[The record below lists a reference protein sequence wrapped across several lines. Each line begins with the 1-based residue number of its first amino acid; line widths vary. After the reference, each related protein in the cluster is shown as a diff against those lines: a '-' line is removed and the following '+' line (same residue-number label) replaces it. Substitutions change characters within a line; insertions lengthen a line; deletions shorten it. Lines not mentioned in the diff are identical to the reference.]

1 MKRRIILAI
10 TLATALIALAACANA
25 TPEPTP
31 EFRNLQTRIAATL
44 AAIPTAE
51 PLTPQAPTVTAGP
64 TAAPATDTP
73 APQSTTAQSISTD
86 GTEYVVQPGDT
97 LSTIAVKFNTSIAGI
112 QLANNLNDARVV
124 QAGQRLKIPTDKI
137 APDENTFWFVHLV
150 QPGETYGTIA
160 VSYGVQ
166 LNDLLRVNNITNAA
180 LVRAGDRVVIP
191 VRAPA

>member
-1 MKRRIILAI
+1 MKRRIYFVLVIVLS
-10 TLATALIALAACANA
+10 LAACAA
-25 TPEPTP
+25 PTPEPTP

-51 PLTPQAPTVTAGP
+51 PLTPAAPSDTPPP
-64 TAAPATDTP
+64 TNAPATEAPPP
-73 APQSTTAQSISTD
+73 APTEQTISVASD
-86 GTEYVVQPGDT
+86 EYVVQPGDT

-112 QLANNLNDARVV
+112 QLANDLSDARAL
-124 QAGQRLKIPTDKI
+124 QAGQRIKIPAGKI
-137 APDENTFWFVHLV
+137 APDENTFWFVHVV

-160 VSYGVQ
+160 VSFGVQ
-166 LNDLLRVNNITNAA
+166 LNDLLRVNNITNAS